1 MGEIIQFSMK
11 KIVPCCGV
19 CMKEMKKGQFVIL
32 DRTNAIQHAK
42 CSRWKEDFIKD
53 KGTYEEIVYKYPHY
67 FEGLK
72 V

>member
-1 MGEIIQFSMK
+1 MGEIVQFSMK
-11 KIVPCCGV
+11 KIPYCGV
-19 CMKEMKKGQFVIL
+19 CTRKMRKGQIVIL

-42 CSRWKEDFIKD
+42 CSIWKADFIKD
-53 KGTYEEIVYKYPHY
+53 KGTYEEIVNKYPHY